1 MAFVIFLIPC
11 FVVGTDVAFSCQ
23 NAEDF
28 VGASSPGDIII
39 GGLFAVHS
47 EMLHPEEDPIK
58 PVIQNCAG
66 FEIQVFLQTLA
77 MIHAIETINN
87 STLLS
92 GVTLGYEIYDTC
104 AEVTKAMASALRF
117 LSKFNSSEDAVE
129 FKCNYSDY
137 IPRVKAV
144 TGASYSEVS
153 MAVSRLLALQ
163 LIPQVSPASSAEILS
178 DKIRFPSFFRTI
190 PSDFHQTRA
199 MTHLI
204 CESGW
209 NWIGVIATDDDN
221 GRFALESFGVQA
233 MANNVCIAFKEMLPA
248 YLSDS
253 TFHAKVDQAIEKIVK
268 EKRVNVIVVFMRQF
282 HVLKLFKKAIE
293 RNVNKIWIA
302 SDNWSAAVKI
312 STIPNIRQLGTVVGF
327 GFKNGDISS
336 FQEFLRNLHKKPTEN
351 NKFLREYI
359 MLLSVCAHLEYHDF
373 QTCIANQSQDNL
385 LENDGSKPQIW
396 RDDFLNANVE
406 PGFIH
411 STMLAVYA
419 IAHAIKEQCKDRDCK
434 DPSAF
439 TPWQE
444 MSPSPCTHHLGRRGD
459 CSVPQDRQYNK
470 KLSLKGG
477 PEVRPQEKAPITH
490 PEWSFMIQGQA
501 GKGQECQ
508 SCSTEHPPKHL
519 LQAKK
524 VQSTCS
530 QPCSPG
536 QVKKVTE
543 SPHTCCYECIYCP
556 ENHYSNQTDM
566 DYCYRCN
573 NKTYWA
579 PINSSTCYRK
589 TIYFLAW
596 TDWFAIFLLLLSAFG
611 VVLVLSICVIFTKN
625 LDTPVVKASGGLTVC
640 YIILFSHVLIFL
652 STVFFID
659 VPTEF
664 KCKTRQ
670 ALFGISFTL
679 CISCILIKSLKIL
692 LAFSFDP
699 KLQNFLKCMYKPIP
713 TVVACTGIQVIICTF
728 WLIFRTPF
736 VNQNFSIPRAIIL
749 ECNEGSIVAFG
760 IMLGY
765 IAALAFICFIFAFKG
780 RKLPENYNEAKFI
793 TFGMLIY
800 FIAWIVFIPVYAT
813 TFGKYLPA
821 VEIIV
826 VLISNYGIL
835 CCTFL
840 PKCYI
845 IIYKQETNTKSAF
858 LKMVYTYSSKSAGSV
873 AVSQASLDSKSSSFR
888 ATITDLCKT
897 ENDSVNGNCH
907 FQVPGQ
913 SLIKGKVLPKNAA
926 GSMVRKRVSSI

>member
-1 MAFVIFLIPC
+1 MAFVSFLIPC
-11 FVVGTDVAFSCQ
+11 FVIGTDIAFSCQ
-23 NAEDF
+23 NTDDF
-28 VGASSPGDIII
+28 VGASSPGDIVI

-47 EMLHPEEDPIK
+47 EMLHPEEHFIK

-66 FEIQVFLQTLA
+66 FEIQIFLQTLA
-77 MIHAIETINN
+77 MIHAIEMINN

-117 LSKFNSSEDAVE
+117 LAKFNSSNDVVE

-137 IPRVKAV
+137 IPRIKAV

-199 MTHLI
+199 MAHLI

-248 YLSDS
+248 YLSDN
-253 TFHAKVDQAIEKIVK
+253 TFHTKVDHAVEKIVK
-268 EKRVNVIVVFMRQF
+268 ETKLLEELKKVTVIDDGKEIKFD
-282 HVLKLFKKAIE
+282 
-293 RNVNKIWIA
+293 
-302 SDNWSAAVKI
+302 S
-312 STIPNIRQLGTVVGF
+312 
-327 GFKNGDISS
+327 NGDMSTSYDVLLWKEIDGHMEITTMAEYDPEKGD
-336 FQEFLRNLHKKPTEN
+336 FIFEDEEKKKEFLDL
-351 NKFLREYI
+351 
-359 MLLSVCAHLEYHDF
+359 
-373 QTCIANQSQDNL
+373 
-385 LENDGSKPQIW
+385 
-396 RDDFLNANVE
+396 
-406 PGFIH
+406 
-411 STMLAVYA
+411 
-419 IAHAIKEQCKDRDCK
+419 
-434 DPSAF
+434 
-439 TPWQE
+439 
-444 MSPSPCTHHLGRRGD
+444 
-459 CSVPQDRQYNK
+459 
-470 KLSLKGG
+470 
-477 PEVRPQEKAPITH
+477 
-490 PEWSFMIQGQA
+490 
-501 GKGQECQ
+501 
-508 SCSTEHPPKHL
+508 
-519 LQAKK
+519 KK

-530 QPCSPG
+530 QHCRPG
-536 QVKKVTE
+536 QMKKVTE
-543 SPHTCCYECIYCP
+543 SPHTCCYECVYCP

-579 PINSSTCYRK
+579 PVNSTTCYRK
-589 TIYFLAW
+589 TIHFLAW

-611 VVLVLSICVIFTKN
+611 VVLVLSISVIFTKN
-625 LDTPVVKASGGLTVC
+625 LNTPVVKASGGLTVC
-640 YIILFSHVLIFL
+640 YIILFSHFLIFL

-659 VPTEF
+659 EPTEF

-670 ALFGISFTL
+670 ALFGISFAL

-699 KLQNFLKCMYKPIP
+699 KLRNFLKCMYKPIP

-736 VNQNFSIPRAIIL
+736 VKQNFSIPRAIIL

-765 IAALAFICFIFAFKG
+765 IAALAFVCFIFAFKG

-835 CCTFL
+835 CCTFF

-873 AVSQASLDSKSSSFR
+873 AVSQFSLDSKSSSSR
-888 ATITDLCKT
+888 ATISDSCKS
-897 ENDSVNGNCH
+897 EKNSANGNCH
-907 FQVPGQ
+907 FQVPEQ
-913 SLIKGKVLPKNAA
+913 RLIKGEVLPKNTARTVA
-926 GSMVRKRVSSI
+926 RKRLSSI